1 MKFIENDNTF
11 SLTEFELIQ
20 KYPYKKY
27 SRAADPETGKRMY
40 SVDGKKLPSVTTI
53 LGATKDQE
61 SIDALARWREK
72 VGEEGAERIK
82 NEASAMGTEMHLVIE
97 KYIEGEG
104 YLNLTEKGNRARKMA
119 HTILKNLDPLS
130 QVWGNEISLAYPEKY
145 AGATDCVG
153 VMNDKPTIFDWK
165 QTNKPRGESG
175 AQSKITLHS

>member
-27 SRAADPETGKRMY
+27 SRAADPKTGKRMY

-72 VGEEGAERIK
+72 VGEEGAEKIK

-97 KYIEGEG
+97 KYIEEIG
-104 YLNLTEKGNRARKMA
+104 RASCRER
-119 HTILKNLDPLS
+119 
-130 QVWGNEISLAYPEKY
+130 V
-145 AGATDCVG
+145 
-153 VMNDKPTIFDWK
+153 
-165 QTNKPRGESG
+165 
-175 AQSKITLHS
+175 